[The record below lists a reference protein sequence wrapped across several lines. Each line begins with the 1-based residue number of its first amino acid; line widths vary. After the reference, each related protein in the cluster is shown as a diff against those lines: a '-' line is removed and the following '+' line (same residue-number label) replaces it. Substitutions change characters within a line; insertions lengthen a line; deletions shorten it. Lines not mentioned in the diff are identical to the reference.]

1 MINHS
6 FYDQG
11 MAELF
16 RHPPF
21 IRSLLTEI
29 VAEPW
34 VALLDLDAMQIEDG
48 VHKEIEGP
56 ARFSD
61 MVVSFPFKT
70 VGRKPDGLSIYLLIE
85 FQSSYEPMALRLLEY
100 LARIYKKQNP
110 EKSTAPLH
118 PVVPIVI
125 YNGESSWKEDD
136 QFIHRFPGLPDTL
149 IPYIPDF
156 RYFLL
161 DEGRFDRKM
170 LKKLKGAVASF
181 IRLDTIDR
189 LEHHDLMA
197 RQIIAI
203 LKELRDSDPESAM
216 LLGKYMEG
224 LLAHWGIANEE
235 AVGYINEGRKSML
248 GQRFE
253 RYVEEKVHEG
263 LQRGMEQGL
272 EQGIEQGIEKGTEA
286 GLKKGALLDKQAVLL
301 RMMDKKFSLAAGDEE
316 LVRSCTNLEKLDEA
330 LDIILFTERKE
341 AVLEK
346 LG

>member
-6 FYDQG
+6 FYDQAL
-11 MAELF
+11 AELF

-21 IRSLLTEI
+21 IRSLLTDI
-29 VAEPW
+29 IAEPW
-34 VALLDLDAMQIEDG
+34 VALLDLDHMQIEDG

-61 MVVSFPFKT
+61 MVVSFPVQT
-70 VGRKPDGLSIYLLIE
+70 SGDKPDGLSIYLLIE
-85 FQSSYEPMALRLLEY
+85 FQSSNAPMSLRLLEY
-100 LARIYKKQNP
+100 LARIYKKQVP
-110 EKSTAPLH
+110 EKSTAPLR

-125 YNGESSWKEDD
+125 YNGESPWSEDP
-136 QFIHRFPGLPDTL
+136 QFIHRFRGITKGL

-161 DEGRFDRKM
+161 DEGRFDKNILR
-170 LKKLKGAVASF
+170 KLKGAVASF

-197 RQIIAI
+197 RRIIAI
-203 LKELRDSDPESAM
+203 LKVLRDSDPESAM

-224 LLAHWGIANEE
+224 LLAHWGIANGE

-253 RYVEEKVHEG
+253 RYVEEKVNEG
-263 LQRGMEQGL
+263 LQRGM

-301 RMMDKKFSLAAGDEE
+301 RMMDKKFSLATGDEE
-316 LVRSCTNLEKLDEA
+316 RVRSCTDLNKLDEA
-330 LDIILFTERKE
+330 LDIILFTDRKE
-341 AVLEK
+341 AVLEE
-346 LG
+346 LS

>member
-21 IRSLLTEI
+21 IRSLLTDI
-29 VAEPW
+29 IAEPW
-34 VALLDLDAMQIEDG
+34 VALLDLDHMQIEDG

-61 MVVSFPFKT
+61 MVVSFPIKASDQ
-70 VGRKPDGLSIYLLIE
+70 GPAELSIYLLIE
-85 FQSSYEPMALRLLEY
+85 FQSSYEPMAIRLLEY

-110 EKSTAPLH
+110 EKSAGPLH

-125 YNGESSWKEDD
+125 YNGEFPWSEDN
-136 QFIHRFPGLPDTL
+136 QFIRRFPCLPDTL

-161 DEGRFDRKM
+161 DEGRFDKNLLR
-170 LKKLKGAVASF
+170 KLKGAVASF

-197 RQIIAI
+197 KQIISI

-224 LLAHWGIANEE
+224 LLSHWGIANEE
-235 AVGYINEGRKSML
+235 ASGYINERRKSML

-263 LQRGMEQGL
+263 
-272 EQGIEQGIEKGTEA
+272 IEKGKAAGLVQGKEA
-286 GLKKGALLDKQAVLL
+286 GLQEGALLDKQMVLL
-301 RMMDKKFSLAAGDEE
+301 RMMKNKFSPASADEE
-316 LVRSCTNLEKLDEA
+316 LVRSCTDLEKLDEA
-330 LDIILFTERKE
+330 LDIILFSDRKE

-346 LG
+346 LV